1 MIYLGCDHGGFALK
15 EAIRSH
21 LEKQGLAVTD
31 CGNTTFDSEDDSSNS
46 IVNSNETLIILLSVV
61 GFVILILLSSFGALT
76 PILNTGVMVV

>member
-31 CGNTTFDSEDDSSNS
+31 CGNTTFDSEDDFTTFVTPV
-46 IVNSNETLIILLSVV
+46 VNGVLSDVNPRATYQDTT
-61 GFVILILLSSFGALT
+61 VINIA
-76 PILNTGVMVV
+76 